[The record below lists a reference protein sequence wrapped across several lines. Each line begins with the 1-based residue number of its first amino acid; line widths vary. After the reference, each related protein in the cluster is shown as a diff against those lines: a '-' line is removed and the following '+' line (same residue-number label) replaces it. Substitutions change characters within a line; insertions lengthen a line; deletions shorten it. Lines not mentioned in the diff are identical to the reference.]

1 VTRVVV
7 AATAHRSEA
16 DEVLRPRD
24 GWLVRERVAGDGR
37 FEAAEGPFREY
48 LRTVEVAELPDRKTH
63 VTQTISFRLAVP
75 YYGWLFVPLVRS
87 ALARGRL
94 GMPWWAPPE
103 RLDARAASSL
113 ATLAA
118 VSVLGVYMTA
128 LLSSTI
134 AFAGREFGADAGD
147 QGVAGLVVRLGGI
160 LAVAGAALADR
171 AGRRRVILVTAVAAA
186 VLTATGAL
194 APSLPWLAA
203 AQALARSLAVALLIA
218 VGITLAEEMPAGS
231 RAYGVSLLALAGSFG
246 AGLVIVALPLADLGT
261 AAWRWLYVVPLLG
274 LALLPGIARRL
285 PESRRFE
292 APHPTVT
299 LPGHGR
305 RLWLLAVSA
314 FLVSLFASPSS
325 FFANRYLLD
334 ERGFSALGIT
344 VLVLVT
350 SLPGV
355 IGLVAGGR
363 LSDTRGRRPVGA
375 VALAAGVATTL
386 LFFST
391 SGPALW
397 LWSAVGALIASAGVP
412 ALGVYGPE
420 LFPTSLRGRAGGL
433 ISALGVLGSGI
444 GIAAGGLLA
453 DRLGSTGSA
462 LLFLAPGPLIVSVL
476 VLLAYPETA
485 HRELEDINPEDRPA
499 P

>member
-1 VTRVVV
+1 ME
-7 AATAHRSEA
+7 RSEVEDA
-16 DEVLRPRD
+16 LRPRD
-24 GWLVRERVAGDGR
+24 GGLVAERSAGDGR
-37 FEAAEGPFREY
+37 FEAAAGPFREY
-48 LRTVEVAELPDRKTH
+48 LRTVEVSDLPDGAAR
-63 VTQTISFRLAVP
+63 VTQTISFRLSVP
-75 YYGWLFVPLVRS
+75 YFGWLFVLAVRW
-87 ALARGRL
+87 ALARGDR
-94 GMPWWAPPE
+94 GTPWWAPPE

-113 ATLAA
+113 GTLAA
-118 VSVLGVYMTA
+118 ISVVGVYMTA
-128 LLSSTI
+128 LLSATI
-134 AFAGREFGADAGD
+134 AFAGREFGAGAGD
-147 QGVAGLVVRLGGI
+147 QGITGLVVRLGGI
-160 LAVAGAALADR
+160 LALVGAALADR
-171 AGRRRVILVTAVAAA
+171 AGRRRVILVSAVAAA
-186 VLTATGAL
+186 VLTAAGAV
-194 APSLPWLAA
+194 APSLPWFTA

-231 RAYGVSLLALAGSFG
+231 RAYGVSLLALASSLG
-246 AGLVIVALPLADLGT
+246 AGLVIVALPVADLGA

-314 FLVSLFASPSS
+314 FLVSLFTSPSS

-334 ERGFSALGIT
+334 ERGFTAFGIT

-363 LSDTRGRRPVGA
+363 LADIRGRRPVGA
-375 VALAAGVATTL
+375 MALAAGLATTL

-397 LWSAVGALIASAGVP
+397 LWSAAGALIASAGIP

-433 ISALGVLGSGI
+433 ITALGVLGSGI
-444 GIAAGGLLA
+444 GIAAGGLMA
-453 DRLGSTGSA
+453 DQFGSIGSA

-485 HRELEDINPEDRPA
+485 HRELEDLNPEDRRTS
-499 P
+499 